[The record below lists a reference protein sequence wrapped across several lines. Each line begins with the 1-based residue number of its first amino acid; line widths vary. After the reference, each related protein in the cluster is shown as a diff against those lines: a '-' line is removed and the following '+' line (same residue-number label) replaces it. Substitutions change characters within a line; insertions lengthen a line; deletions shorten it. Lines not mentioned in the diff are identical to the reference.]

1 MDAESSEVLGG
12 FGNVGGGV
20 WGGEGEFG
28 EGRRDSECSEIWE
41 GWDREYGDGKDSSEG
56 GESEPQAT
64 DGSLYIPTP
73 ERPRTVVRPIL
84 LPNRLCMIELS
95 QLGNFVSMVNANRSC
110 TTLGCKGNF
119 APVAFNCHRLGGAI
133 TVRYSCGGCN
143 LKGATFK
150 AHSKCET
157 VLAGSN
163 TISVSLQVAF
173 ILAGSTHAT
182 YCKTLG
188 HSLGIDVVN
197 SSTFMCT
204 IRAMHSIVE
213 SRNEGCER
221 ESARVVEKCRYD
233 C

>member
-41 GWDREYGDGKDSSEG
+41 GWEREYGDGRDSSEGSEG

-73 ERPRTVVRPIL
+73 ERPRTVVRQIP

-110 TTLGCKGNF
+110 TTPGCKGNF

-133 TVRYSCGGCN
+133 TVRYSCDGCN

-157 VLAGSN
+157 IPPNN
-163 TISVSLQVAF
+163 T
-173 ILAGSTHAT
+173 
-182 YCKTLG
+182 
-188 HSLGIDVVN
+188 
-197 SSTFMCT
+197 T
-204 IRAMHSIVE
+204 IPH
-213 SRNEGCER
+213 NEDYTP
-221 ESARVVEKCRYD
+221 K
-233 C
+233 

>member
-12 FGNVGGGV
+12 FGNVGGGF
-20 WGGEGEFG
+20 WGG

-41 GWDREYGDGKDSSEG
+41 GCEREYGEGRDSSEGSEG

-73 ERPRTVVRPIL
+73 EHTRTVVRPIL

-110 TTLGCKGNF
+110 TTPGCKGNF
-119 APVAFNCHRLGGAI
+119 APVAFNCHRLRGAI
-133 TVRYSCGGCN
+133 TVRYSCDGCN
-143 LKGATFK
+143 LKCVTFK

-173 ILAGSTHAT
+173 IIAGSTHAT

-188 HSLGIDVVN
+188 HSL
-197 SSTFMCT
+197 
-204 IRAMHSIVE
+204 
-213 SRNEGCER
+213 
-221 ESARVVEKCRYD
+221 
-233 C
+233 